1 MRNSAGDVA
10 EAMSAW
16 GNTMSSS
23 RHLLLLDY
31 LAEFGSLST
40 EEAMGE
46 VKATTGQRQGDSQQP
61 SS

>member
-10 EAMSAW
+10 EVMSAW
-16 GNTMSSS
+16 GNTMSS
-23 RHLLLLDY
+23 RYLLLLDY
-31 LAEFGSLST
+31 LAEFGSLSM

-46 VKATTGQRQGDSQQP
+46 VKATAARRQEDNQQP